1 MVTSEPSR
9 RGAPDSG
16 AVASEA
22 AAPES
27 TESPPPTGADKPA
40 QTGERNLAGLIIE
53 LTQRMDA
60 MSEWASKTQAR
71 LKAQAEM
78 QQALEVRL
86 AAAENLQGAVENLM
100 DRVSDLRSD
109 QPQPLIDGAI
119 GYQPT
124 PQQQSQLFAALA
136 EWQCNATTVDKGQTA
151 KIKTRGGDE
160 VSYRYADIGA
170 VSEIA
175 RGAGKHGLS
184 HFHREIMVAGQ
195 AFIRTYLTHS
205 GGGWISCDVPLLVKE
220 NSLISSLQQWAS
232 ACTMARR
239 YGLFLVLGIAVGE
252 EDDDGA
258 NAGVAS
264 RGRNSGAP
272 AAAIQGGATRPAT
285 TTTYRST
292 APR

>member
-1 MVTSEPSR
+1 MIPTEQSR
-9 RGAPDSG
+9 RGSSDLE
-16 AVASEA
+16 VAAAEA

-27 TESPPPTGADKPA
+27 TGSPPSTGADSPA
-40 QTGERNLAGLIIE
+40 LTGERDLAGLIIE

-60 MSEWASKTQAR
+60 MSEWASKTQAKVRALGETQQTLEGR
-71 LKAQAEM
+71 L
-78 QQALEVRL
+78 
-86 AAAENLQGAVENLM
+86 NITDTLQGAVENLM
-100 DRVSDLRSD
+100 DRVNDLHSD
-109 QPQPLIDGAI
+109 QPRPLIDGAI

-124 PQQQSQLFAALA
+124 PQQQGQLFAALA
-136 EWQCNATTVDKGQTA
+136 EWQCCATTVGKGQIA
-151 KIKTRGGDE
+151 KIKTRSGDE
-160 VSYRYADIGA
+160 VSYSYADIGA

-184 HFHREIMVAGQ
+184 HFHREIVLTGQ
-195 AFIRTYLTHS
+195 SFIRTYLTHS

-220 NSLISSLQQWAS
+220 NSLISSMQQWAS

-258 NAGVAS
+258 GAGVVARS
-264 RGRNSGAP
+264 RNSSAP
-272 AAAIQGGATRPAT
+272 AAATQGGATRPAT
-285 TTTYRST
+285 TYRTT